1 MAKVLVIEDDFAVRY
16 SLSEALQARGYNVD
30 TANNGVE
37 GIEMCQNNRYDLI
50 ITDLIMPE
58 KDGVETILELKLSM
72 PDLKIVAISGGGK
85 NVDIMETAYHIGADC
100 ALTKPFSIT
109 DLYDCV
115 DKVLAG
121 NGGVRQDQGEPL

>member
-1 MAKVLVIEDDFAVRY
+1 MAKVLVIEDDTAVRF
-16 SLSEALQARGYNVD
+16 SLFEALRARGFDVD
-30 TANNGVE
+30 TANNGIE
-37 GIEMCQNNRYDLI
+37 GIERCQNSLYDLI

-58 KDGVETILELKLSM
+58 KDGVETILELKLAM
-72 PDLKIVAISGGGK
+72 PELKIVAISGGGK

-115 DKVLAG
+115 DRVLAG
-121 NGGVRQDQGEPL
+121 DSPMGKVFS

>member
-1 MAKVLVIEDDFAVRY
+1 MAKVLVIEDDSAVRF
-16 SLSEALQARGYNVD
+16 SLFEALQARGYDVD

-37 GIEMCQNNRYDLI
+37 GIERCQERPYDLI

-72 PDLKIVAISGGGK
+72 PGLRIIAISGGGK

-115 DKVLAG
+115 DRVLSRDAAAPAPG
-121 NGGVRQDQGEPL
+121 